1 MRSRVAQLGGRR
13 PGVCAFKAALLVS
26 VLGSIGSAQAADTL
40 TDAFVKAYQT
50 NPQLA
55 AQRAAL
61 RATDENVSKAIAQW
75 RPTITLNGNYSE
87 VDIRTKLDPNPAVK
101 LVSHPWD
108 AGVTASQTV
117 FASGRILAQ
126 RRGADARVLQGRAQ
140 LQSTEQ
146 GVFIDT
152 ATAFM
157 DVVRDEAVLK
167 LNEQNITLLQ
177 KQLEASKARFEVGE
191 ITRTDVAQSEAAL
204 SRGQAQLIAAQASL
218 KASRLAY
225 EHVVGEAPGT
235 LEAKVPAPPTPDSE
249 ESARALGEQLN
260 PALVAAQ
267 ESEHAAGYAID
278 LAVGQM
284 LPTVAVQASYDR
296 LGGQESAPG
305 ALTDETVIAG
315 VVTWPLYQGGAEW
328 ANVRQAKE
336 LDSQARLTVVDTQ
349 RTVDQGVSNA
359 WEGLRAAKSLTVA
372 NNSQVT
378 AEQLAFEGVQQEL
391 EVGSRTTLDVLNE
404 QQTLLNAQVALVRSQ
419 HDEVVAGYQ
428 LLASVGKLTAKELG
442 LAVQLYDPTENYDMQ
457 TWRPFGA
464 ATLDD

>member
-1 MRSRVAQLGGRR
+1 MHSRLAQLGGRTGFR
-13 PGVCAFKAALLVS
+13 AFKAALLFT
-26 VLGSIGSAQAADTL
+26 VLGSIGAAHADTL

-61 RATDENVSKAIAQW
+61 RATDEDVSKAIAQW
-75 RPTITLNGNYSE
+75 RPTVTLNADYSKSKT
-87 VDIRTKLDPNPAVK
+87 DIKQDPLAK
-101 LVSHPWD
+101 VSGINTEPWE
-108 AGVTASQTV
+108 AQATVSQTL
-117 FASGRILAQ
+117 FAGGRILAQ
-126 RRGADARVLQGRAQ
+126 RRGADARVAQGRAILHQ
-140 LQSTEQ
+140 TEQ

-152 ATAFM
+152 VTAFM
-157 DVVRDEAVLK
+157 DVVRDESVLK
-167 LNEQNITLLQ
+167 LNEQNITLLK

-204 SRGQAQLIAAQASL
+204 SRGEAQLIAAQASL

-235 LEAKVPAPPTPDSE
+235 LVSPIDAPPMPDSE
-249 ESARALGEQLN
+249 ESARSLGEQLN
-260 PALVAAQ
+260 PDLVAAR
-267 ESEHAAGYAID
+267 ENEHATGYGID
-278 LAVGQM
+278 FAVGEM
-284 LPTVAVQASYDR
+284 LPTVSLQASYNR
-296 LGGQESAPG
+296 NGQDSAPQSIG
-305 ALTDETVIAG
+305 DQAVVSG

-328 ANVRQAKE
+328 ANIRQAKE
-336 LDSQARLTVVDTQ
+336 LNSQARLTVLDVQ
-349 RTVDQGVSNA
+349 RGVDQGVSNS
-359 WEGLRAAKSLTVA
+359 WESLRAAKALTVA
-372 NNSQVT
+372 NDSQVK

-442 LAVQLYDPTENYDMQ
+442 LPVQLYDPSDNYDMQ

-464 ATLDD
+464 ATYDD

>member
-1 MRSRVAQLGGRR
+1 MHSRIAQLGGRR
-13 PGVCAFKAALLVS
+13 PGFRALKAALLIS
-26 VLGSIGSAQAADTL
+26 VLGGIATAQADTL

-61 RATDENVSKAIAQW
+61 RATDEDVSKAIAQW
-75 RPTITLNGNYSE
+75 RPTVTLNANYSD
-87 VDIRTKLDPNPAVK
+87 VLLHTKAAPVPGLRFE
-101 LVSHPWD
+101 SHPYD
-108 AGVTASQTV
+108 LNATARQTIFAG
-117 FASGRILAQ
+117 GRILSQ
-126 RRGADARVLQGRAQ
+126 RRGADARVLQGRAL
-140 LQSTEQ
+140 LQQTEQ

-152 ATAFM
+152 VTAFM

-167 LNEQNITLLQ
+167 LNEQNVTLLQ
-177 KQLEASKARFEVGE
+177 KQLEASKARFDVGE

-235 LEAKVPAPPTPDSE
+235 LESKTVAPGMPDSE
-249 ESARALGEQLN
+249 ETARSLGEQLN
-260 PALVAAQ
+260 PTLVAAR
-267 ESEHAAGYAID
+267 ESEHAAGYEID
-278 LAVGQM
+278 FAVGQM
-284 LPTVAVQASYDR
+284 LPTVSVEASYDR
-296 LGGQESAPG
+296 LGGQSSAPG
-305 ALTDETVIAG
+305 AKSDETIIAG

-336 LDSQARLTVVDTQ
+336 LDSQARLLVLDTQ
-349 RTVDQGVSNA
+349 RGVDQSVSNA
-359 WEGLRAAKSLTVA
+359 WESLRAAKSLTVA
-372 NNSQVT
+372 NDTQVK
-378 AEQLAFEGVQQEL
+378 AEQLAFEGVRQEL

-442 LAVQLYDPTENYDMQ
+442 LAVQLYDPTDNYDMQ

-464 ATLDD
+464 ATYDD

>member
-1 MRSRVAQLGGRR
+1 MHSRLAQLGGRTGFR
-13 PGVCAFKAALLVS
+13 AFKAVLLAS
-26 VLGSIGSAQAADTL
+26 VLGSIGTAQAADTL

-61 RATDENVSKAIAQW
+61 RATDEDVSKAIAQW
-75 RPTITLNGNYSE
+75 RPTVTLNADYSK
-87 VDIRTKLDPNPAVK
+87 VRTENKQDPNPEVTINSK
-101 LVSHPWD
+101 PWD
-108 AGVTASQTV
+108 ATATVSQTL
-117 FASGRILAQ
+117 FAGGRILAQ
-126 RRGADARVLQGRAQ
+126 RRQADARVQRGRAVLHQ
-140 LQSTEQ
+140 TEQ

-152 ATAFM
+152 VTAFM

-167 LNEQNITLLQ
+167 LNEQNITLLK
-177 KQLEASKARFEVGE
+177 KQLEASKARFDVGE

-204 SRGQAQLIAAQASL
+204 SRGEAQLIAAQASL

-225 EHVVGEAPGT
+225 EHVVGEAPAT
-235 LEAKVPAPPTPDSE
+235 LDSKTTPPPLPDSE
-249 ESARALGEQLN
+249 ESARSLGEQLN
-260 PALVAAQ
+260 PDLVAAR
-267 ESEHAAGYAID
+267 ENEHASGYAID
-278 LAVGQM
+278 FAVGQM
-284 LPTVAVQASYDR
+284 LPTVSLQASYDR
-296 LGGQESAPG
+296 NGQDSAPQSIG
-305 ALTDETVIAG
+305 EQTVVRG

-336 LDSQARLTVVDTQ
+336 LNSQARLQVLDTQ
-349 RTVDQGVSNA
+349 RGVDQGVSNA

-372 NNSQVT
+372 NDKQVK
-378 AEQLAFEGVQQEL
+378 AEQLAFEGVRQEL

-442 LAVQLYDPTENYDMQ
+442 LPVTLYDPSENYDMQ

-464 ATLDD
+464 ATYDD